1 MENVTQGLLG
11 ELAES
16 HMCQMA
22 NQIEGLLASG
32 EVTISDL
39 KEKYDP
45 LYLIAL
51 LGRGYCYKG
60 NPERS
65 ASVIAQRVIET
76 VDKNK
81 RYTVG
86 YIDYLY
92 DNGIV
97 GEKLEHLYTYACAG
111 IDDLFFTTIGLM
123 KMGVFPEEKI
133 KENLSR
139 EIPVQFVPT
148 NYGERLLKVIE
159 QHRDVAKLNREI
171 AREFLLRLEKGPEE
185 TISDEAELKERIEFA
200 RNAYQAQVSW
210 AEMHLPT
217 NLSVLTPS
225 FRNVYID
232 SNCNLSGSG
241 EIPRKTT
248 LESAKIYGAIGR
260 LSSEDSALGRNF
272 NNGSVEDCLNALT
285 KAPRIHCSSEYDTY
299 LTTING
305 DLYPIAA
312 VVFGE
317 DADHDCWNKIS
328 NRLGDIIY
336 EDSGNYPL
344 FQWVARKTEKGTIGY
359 LAILNWACL
368 EKKDKTQTSTDSTY
382 FTY

>member
-11 ELAES
+11 ELAER
-16 HMCQMA
+16 HMRQMA
-22 NQIEGLLASG
+22 NQIEVLLGSG

-76 VDKNK
+76 IDKNK

-123 KMGVFPEEKI
+123 RMGVFPEEII

-148 NYGERLLKVIE
+148 NYRERLLKVIE
-159 QHRDVAKLNREI
+159 QRGDVAELNREI
-171 AREFLLRLEKGPEE
+171 ARGFLLRLEKGPEE
-185 TISDEAELKERIEFA
+185 TIWD
-200 RNAYQAQVSW
+200 
-210 AEMHLPT
+210 EMHSPT
-217 NLSVLTPS
+217 NLSVLTPF
-225 FRNVYID
+225 FRNVYLD
-232 SNCNLSGSG
+232 PNCNLSGSG
-241 EIPRKTT
+241 EIPRKAT
-248 LESAKIYGAIGR
+248 LESTKIYGAIGR

-272 NNGSVEDCLNALT
+272 NNSSVEDCLNALT
-285 KAPRIHCSSEYDTY
+285 KAPFIHCSSEYDAY

-317 DADHDCWNKIS
+317 DVDYDCWKKIL

-344 FQWVARKTEKGTIGY
+344 FEWVARKTEKGKIGY
-359 LAILNWACL
+359 FLVILNWDYL
-368 EKKDKTQTSTDSTY
+368 RKKDKTQTSTDSTY